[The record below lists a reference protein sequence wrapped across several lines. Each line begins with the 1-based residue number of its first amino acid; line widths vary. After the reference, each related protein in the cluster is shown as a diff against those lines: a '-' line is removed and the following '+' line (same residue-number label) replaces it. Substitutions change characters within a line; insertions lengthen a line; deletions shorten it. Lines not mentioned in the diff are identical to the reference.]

1 MPGEDLLGSGRIGPV
16 DADLHVQAPGTQD
29 GGIDHVLAVGGPD
42 DDDVAQGLHAVDLRQ
57 DLGHDHGLDVGG
69 HAGATGAE
77 EGLHLIEEDDYR
89 PVLGGGLAGLV
100 EDGANLALGLADEL
114 AQKLRTL
121 DVEER
126 GRASRDARGA
136 GRISQRGGHGLGDE
150 GLAAAGRAVEQQS
163 LGCAQTVGVEQLGV
177 GEGQL
182 EGIADLLDLR
192 SQATDVRPGD
202 IGCLGHDQLLDASA
216 LDESRGDV
224 GAQVGGQGVTG
235 LDPLTGPGD
244 VAKSRGQGE
253 DPGASCAGGHQDPGV
268 IEPLLEGD
276 GLTGAGLGEGSDD
289 EHLVVDGHAPPDLQL
304 GVIDAG
310 VDVQEHLAAR
320 QAHGDLTGLG
330 SFGGIDGIDGIDG
343 IASVTCGTPRAG
355 KAGEQSQR
363 DRGVSDSVE
372 LLSELGDAFAGG
384 AQSGHQALVLG
395 RQADGPG
402 AGLTQLVAGEV
413 RGGHPQWLGR
423 TGVGG
428 RPLRHGWRRPGR
440 RPRSR

>member
-16 DADLHVQAPGTQD
+16 DADLHVQAPGAQD
-29 GGIDHVLAVGGPD
+29 GGVDHVLTVGGPD

-77 EGLHLIEEDDYR
+77 EGLHLIEEDDHR

-163 LGCAQTVGVEQLGV
+163 LGGAQAVGVEQLGV

-192 SQATDVRPGD
+192 AQAADVRPGD
-202 IGCLGHDQLLDASA
+202 IGCLGYDQLLDAGA
-216 LDESRGDV
+216 LNESRGDV

-235 LDPLTGPGD
+235 FEPLTGPGD
-244 VAKSRGQGE
+244 AAKSRGQGE
-253 DPGASCAGGHQDPGV
+253 DSGASPAGGHQDPGV
-268 IEPLLEGD
+268 IEPLLESD
-276 GLTGAGLGEGSDD
+276 GLTGAGLREGGDD
-289 EHLVVDGHAPPDLQL
+289 EHLVIDSHEPPDLQL

-310 VDVQEHLAAR
+310 VDVQEHLSAR
-320 QAHGDLTGLG
+320 KAHGDLAGLG
-330 SFGGIDGIDGIDG
+330 GVGGIDGIDG
-343 IASVTCGTPRAG
+343 VTCGAPRAG
-355 KAGEQSQR
+355 RASEQSQG
-363 DRGVSDSVE
+363 DRGVSDGVE
-372 LLSELGDAFAGG
+372 LLAELGDTLAGG

-395 RQADGPG
+395 RQADGLS

-413 RGGHPQWLGR
+413 RGGHPQRLGR
-423 TGVGG
+423 AGVGG
-428 RPLRHGWRRPGR
+428 RRLRHGQRRPGR
-440 RPRSR
+440 RPRSH

>member
-1 MPGEDLLGSGRIGPV
+1 M
-16 DADLHVQAPGTQD
+16 
-29 GGIDHVLAVGGPD
+29 
-42 DDDVAQGLHAVDLRQ
+42 
-57 DLGHDHGLDVGG
+57 
-69 HAGATGAE
+69 
-77 EGLHLIEEDDYR
+77 
-89 PVLGGGLAGLV
+89 
-100 EDGANLALGLADEL
+100 
-114 AQKLRTL
+114 
-121 DVEER
+121 
-126 GRASRDARGA
+126 
-136 GRISQRGGHGLGDE
+136 
-150 GLAAAGRAVEQQS
+150 
-163 LGCAQTVGVEQLGV
+163 

-192 SQATDVRPGD
+192 AQATDVRPGD
-202 IGCLGHDQLLDASA
+202 VGCLGHDQLLDAGA

-235 LDPLTGPGD
+235 LDPLSGPGD
-244 VAKSRGQGE
+244 AAKSRGQGE
-253 DPGASCAGGHQDPGV
+253 DPGASCAGGHQDAGV

-276 GLTGAGLGEGSDD
+276 GLTGAGLGEGGDD

-330 SFGGIDGIDGIDG
+330 SFGGIDGI
-343 IASVTCGTPRAG
+343 ASVTCGTPRAG
-355 KAGEQSQR
+355 KAGEQSQS
-363 DRGVSDSVE
+363 DRGVGDGIE
-372 LLSELGDAFAGG
+372 LLAELGDTLAGG

-413 RGGHPQWLGR
+413 LGRHPQRLGR

-428 RPLRHGWRRPGR
+428 SRLRHGWRRPGC